1 MWPNVEV
8 TGAARLY
15 RAASVWTAGLAYM
28 HGKRW
33 KYRCSFRFQLV
44 LCKNHSCNVKAVFLA
59 FFVERTT
66 HQFECISV
74 PLDVIQPRAVAI
86 VAQHNI
92 FNASRPTLNGMP
104 VIGIFYS
111 GDNLDL
117 LPDVKFAL
125 GAAAFQ
131 A

>member
-1 MWPNVEV
+1 
-8 TGAARLY
+8 
-15 RAASVWTAGLAYM
+15 M

-33 KYRCSFRFQLV
+33 EHRCSFRLQLV
-44 LCKNHSCNVKAVFLA
+44 LSENHSCDVKAVFLA

-66 HQFECISV
+66 HQVEGISV
-74 PLDVIQPRAVAI
+74 PLDAIQPRAIAI

-104 VIGIFYS
+104 VIGISYS
-111 GDNLDL
+111 EDNPDL

-125 GAAAFQ
+125 GATAFQ
-131 A
+131 T